1 MKRLSDDKIVKFDKK
16 NAEKLKQVTEAE
28 TNNWGF
34 KLGKNGGI
42 KANSLVNIEIILE
55 KDPLLKDT
63 FQFNDFTTEIDVVKP
78 NRTLM
83 FKQGQLVDAYIDQ
96 ITSYIEEN
104 SNYGVLFDNKKIR
117 SALTVVAMQHHYNPI
132 LDYFDNAYDNWD
144 KQGRLSNVMTDYL
157 GVDPSPITELITKLF
172 FVGAVAKAHNPKTK
186 FDFVMDLVGGQGAG
200 KTTFLQKIA
209 PLGYYTDQFSTFDNK
224 DDYAVMRR
232 ALIIND
238 DEMTATNSASFEVL
252 KKFITLQEFEY
263 RKPYGHQAER
273 FDKNFVMARTTNEL
287 YYLKDKTGE
296 RRFLP
301 LHVSKLRQ
309 KYHPVTDLKPD
320 YVQQLWG
327 EAMYLYKDTDFSFAL
342 TNRQEE
348 ELNEHRKSFM
358 YTDELEDKIDE
369 VLANQFAGEKFIP
382 NDTLNL
388 AVAPGIDLV
397 KNRKVANQ
405 ISNIMVNRFGFRK
418 CFRKIDGKSKRGYA
432 KTRLDTV
439 KIPLA

>member
-1 MKRLSDDKIVKFDKK
+1 MKRVSKKNDKIVPFDKK
-16 NAEKLKQVTEAE
+16 NAEKLSQLTSKEE
-28 TNNWGF
+28 NNWGF
-34 KLGKNGGI
+34 KTNKYGQLKN
-42 KANSLVNIEIILE
+42 NSLVNIEIILE
-55 KDPLLKDT
+55 RDPILKGT
-63 FQFNDFTTEIDVVKP
+63 FRFNEFTTEIDVVKP
-78 NRTLM
+78 NSKLM
-83 FKQGQLVDAYIDQ
+83 FKTGQLVDAYVDQ
-96 ITSYIEEN
+96 IASYIEDN
-104 SNYGVLFDNKKIR
+104 ADYGVLFDNKKIR
-117 SALTVVAMQHHYNPI
+117 SAITVVAMRHRYNPV
-132 LDYFDNAYDNWD
+132 LDYFNEAYKNWD
-144 KQGRLSNVMTDYL
+144 HQHRLDYIMGDYL
-157 GVDPSPITELITKLF
+157 GVEETTVAQLITKLF

-186 FDFVMDLVGGQGAG
+186 FDFVLDLVGGQGAG

-238 DEMTATNSASFEVL
+238 DEMTATNNASFEIL

-301 LHVSKLRQ
+301 LHVSKSRQ
-309 KYHPVTDLKPD
+309 KHHPVTDLTND
-320 YVQQLWG
+320 YVKQCWG
-327 EAMYLYKDTDFSFAL
+327 EAMQLYKDGFSFAL
-342 TNRQEE
+342 TNEQEE
-348 ELNEHRKSFM
+348 ELDEHRQSFM

-369 VLANQFAGEKFIP
+369 ALSNQFEGKNFIT
-382 NDTLNL
+382 NDELSL

-418 CFRKIDGKSKRGYA
+418 KSKKFNGEAKRGYA
-432 KTRLDTV
+432 RLR
-439 KIPLA
+439 

>member
-1 MKRLSDDKIVKFDKK
+1 MSDEKVVKFDKK
-16 NAEKLKQVTEAE
+16 NAEKLKHLTDQE
-28 TNNWGF
+28 TDNWNF
-34 KLGKNGGI
+34 KVDRNGYI
-42 KANSLVNIEIILE
+42 KANSLVNIEKILE
-55 KDPLLKDT
+55 KDPILKDT
-63 FQFNDFTTEIDVVKP
+63 FRFNEFTTEIDVVKS
-78 NRTLM
+78 NQELL
-83 FKQGQLVDAYIDQ
+83 FKVGQLVDAYVDQ
-96 ITSYIEEN
+96 IASYIEN
-104 SNYGVLFDNKKIR
+104 NQSYGVLFDNKKIR
-117 SALTVVAMQHHYNPI
+117 SAITVVAMRHKYNPV
-132 LDYFDNAYDNWD
+132 LDYFDDAYNNWD
-144 KQGRLSNVMTDYL
+144 KQTRLNTVMTDYL
-157 GVDPSPITELITKLF
+157 GVTSTPITRLITKLF

-186 FDFVMDLVGGQGAG
+186 FDFVLDLVGGQGAG

-238 DEMTATNSASFEVL
+238 DEMTATNSASFEIL

-301 LHVSKLRQ
+301 LHVNKANQ
-309 KYHPVTDLKPD
+309 KHHPVTDLTPE
-320 YVQQLWG
+320 YVKQLWG
-327 EAMYLYKDTDFSFAL
+327 EAMYLYEDTDFSFAL
-342 TNRQEE
+342 TNEQEE
-348 ELNEHRKSFM
+348 ELNEHRQSFM

-369 VLANQFAGEKFIP
+369 DLSNQFKDRDFIT
-382 NDTLNL
+382 NDELSL
-388 AVAPGIDLV
+388 AVAPGVDLV

-418 CFRKIDGKSKRGYA
+418 SRRRVNGEIKRGY
-432 KTRLDTV
+432 V
-439 KIPLA
+439 KRDSVNGV

>member
-1 MKRLSDDKIVKFDKK
+1 MKRLSEKNDKVVPFDKK
-16 NAEKLKQVTEAE
+16 NAEKLSQLTSKEE
-28 TNNWGF
+28 NNWGF
-34 KLGKNGGI
+34 KTNKYGQLKN
-42 KANSLVNIEIILE
+42 NSLVNIEIILE
-55 KDPLLKDT
+55 RDPILKDT
-63 FQFNDFTTEIDVVKP
+63 FRFNEFTTEIDVVKS
-78 NRTLM
+78 NSELM
-83 FKQGQLVDAYIDQ
+83 FKTGQLVDAYVDQ
-96 ITSYIEEN
+96 IASYIENN
-104 SNYGVLFDNKKIR
+104 SDYGVLFDNKKIR
-117 SALTVVAMQHHYNPI
+117 SAITVVAMRHHYNPVI
-132 LDYFDNAYDNWD
+132 DYFDDAYKNWD
-144 KQGRLSNVMTDYL
+144 HEERLNHIMGDYL
-157 GVDPSPITELITKLF
+157 GVEETSVTQLITKLF

-186 FDFVMDLVGGQGAG
+186 FDFVLDLVGGQGAG

-238 DEMTATNSASFEVL
+238 DEMTATNNASFEIL

-301 LHVSKLRQ
+301 LHVSKARQ
-309 KYHPVTDLKPD
+309 KHHPVTDLTDK
-320 YVQQLWG
+320 YVKQCWG
-327 EAMYLYKDTDFSFAL
+327 EAMQLYKDGFSFAL
-342 TNRQEE
+342 TSEQEE
-348 ELNEHRKSFM
+348 KLDEHRQSFM

-369 VLANQFAGEKFIP
+369 ALNNQFRNKDFIT
-382 NDTLNL
+382 NEALSL

-397 KNRKVANQ
+397 KNRKIGNQ

-418 CFRKIDGKSKRGYA
+418 KSKKFNGEAKRGYA
-432 KTRLDTV
+432 RLR
-439 KIPLA
+439 

>member
-1 MKRLSDDKIVKFDKK
+1 MKRLSEKNDKVVPFDKK
-16 NAEKLKQVTEAE
+16 NAEKLSKLTSKEE
-28 TNNWGF
+28 NNWGF
-34 KLGKNGGI
+34 KVDRYGSP

-55 KDPLLKDT
+55 NDPVLKDT
-63 FQFNDFTTEIDVVKP
+63 FRFNEFTTEIDVVKS
-78 NRTLM
+78 NSKLM
-83 FKQGQLVDAYIDQ
+83 FKTGQLVDAYVDQ
-96 ITSYIEEN
+96 IASYIEDN
-104 SNYGVLFDNKKIR
+104 ADYGVLFDNKKIR
-117 SALTVVAMQHHYNPI
+117 SAITVVAMRHRYNPV
-132 LDYFDNAYDNWD
+132 LDYFNEAYKNWD
-144 KQGRLSNVMTDYL
+144 HQHRLDHIMGDYL
-157 GVDPSPITELITKLF
+157 GVEETTVAQLITKLF

-186 FDFVMDLVGGQGAG
+186 FDFVLDLVGGQGAG

-238 DEMTATNSASFEVL
+238 DEMTATNNASFEIL

-273 FDKNFVMARTTNEL
+273 FAKNFVMARTTNEL

-301 LHVSKLRQ
+301 LHVSKARQ
-309 KYHPVTDLKPD
+309 KHHPVTDLTDD
-320 YVQQLWG
+320 YVKQCWG
-327 EAMYLYKDTDFSFAL
+327 EAMQLYKDGFSFAL
-342 TNRQEE
+342 TNEQEE
-348 ELNEHRKSFM
+348 ELDEHRQNFM

-369 VLANQFAGEKFIP
+369 ALNNQFKDQDFIT
-382 NDTLNL
+382 NEALSL

-397 KNRKVANQ
+397 KNRKIGNQ

-418 CFRKIDGKSKRGYA
+418 KSKKFNGEAKRGYV
-432 KTRLDTV
+432 RLR
-439 KIPLA
+439 

>member
-1 MKRLSDDKIVKFDKK
+1 M
-16 NAEKLKQVTEAE
+16 
-28 TNNWGF
+28 
-34 KLGKNGGI
+34 
-42 KANSLVNIEIILE
+42 
-55 KDPLLKDT
+55 
-63 FQFNDFTTEIDVVKP
+63 
-78 NRTLM
+78 
-83 FKQGQLVDAYIDQ
+83 VDAYVDQ
-96 ITSYIEEN
+96 IASYIEDN
-104 SNYGVLFDNKKIR
+104 ADYGVLFDNKKIR
-117 SALTVVAMQHHYNPI
+117 SAITVVAMRHRYNPV
-132 LDYFDNAYDNWD
+132 LDYFNEAYKGWD
-144 KQGRLSNVMTDYL
+144 HQHRLDHIMGDYL
-157 GVDPSPITELITKLF
+157 GVEETTVTQLITKLF

-186 FDFVMDLVGGQGAG
+186 FDFVLDLVGGQGAG

-238 DEMTATNSASFEVL
+238 DEMTATNNASFEVL

-301 LHVSKLRQ
+301 LHVSKSRQ
-309 KYHPVTDLKPD
+309 KHHPVTDLTDD
-320 YVQQLWG
+320 YVKQCWG
-327 EAMYLYKDTDFSFAL
+327 EAMQLYKDGFSFAL
-342 TNRQEE
+342 TSEQEE
-348 ELNEHRKSFM
+348 KLDEHRQSFM

-369 VLANQFAGEKFIP
+369 ALNNQFRDKDFIT
-382 NDTLNL
+382 NEALSL

-397 KNRKVANQ
+397 KNRKIGNQ

-418 CFRKIDGKSKRGYA
+418 KSKKFNGEAKRGYA
-432 KTRLDTV
+432 RLR
-439 KIPLA
+439 

>member
-1 MKRLSDDKIVKFDKK
+1 MKRLSKKNDKVVPFDKK
-16 NAEKLKQVTEAE
+16 NAEKLSKLTSKEE
-28 TNNWGF
+28 NNWGF
-34 KLGKNGGI
+34 KTNKYGQLKN
-42 KANSLVNIEIILE
+42 NSLVNIEIILE
-55 KDPLLKDT
+55 RDPILKDT
-63 FQFNDFTTEIDVVKP
+63 FRFNEFTTEIDVVKP
-78 NRTLM
+78 NSELM
-83 FKQGQLVDAYIDQ
+83 FKTGQLVDAYVDQ
-96 ITSYIEEN
+96 IASYIENN
-104 SNYGVLFDNKKIR
+104 SDYGVLFDNKKIR
-117 SALTVVAMQHHYNPI
+117 SAITVVAMRHHYNPV
-132 LDYFDNAYDNWD
+132 LDYFDDAYRAWD
-144 KQGRLSNVMTDYL
+144 HKQRLNHIMGDYL
-157 GVDPSPITELITKLF
+157 GVEETSVTQLITKLF

-186 FDFVMDLVGGQGAG
+186 FDFVLDLVGGQGAG

-238 DEMTATNSASFEVL
+238 DEMTATNNASFEIL

-301 LHVSKLRQ
+301 LHVSKARQ
-309 KYHPVTDLKPD
+309 KHHPVTDLTDK
-320 YVQQLWG
+320 YVKQCWG
-327 EAMYLYKDTDFSFAL
+327 EAMQLYKDSFSFAL
-342 TNRQEE
+342 TSEQEE
-348 ELNEHRKSFM
+348 KLDEYRQSFM

-369 VLANQFAGEKFIP
+369 ALNNQFRDKDFIT
-382 NDTLNL
+382 NEALSL

-397 KNRKVANQ
+397 KNRKIGNQ

-418 CFRKIDGKSKRGYA
+418 KLKKINGEVKRGYA
-432 KTRLDTV
+432 R
-439 KIPLA
+439 

>member
-1 MKRLSDDKIVKFDKK
+1 MKRLSEKNDKVVPFDKK
-16 NAEKLKQVTEAE
+16 NAEKLSNLTAKEE
-28 TNNWGF
+28 NNWGF
-34 KLGKNGGI
+34 KVDKYGRP

-55 KDPLLKDT
+55 NDPVLKDT
-63 FQFNDFTTEIDVVKP
+63 FRFNEFTTEIDVVKP
-78 NRTLM
+78 ISKLM
-83 FKQGQLVDAYIDQ
+83 FKKGQLVDAYVDQ
-96 ITSYIEEN
+96 IASYIEDN
-104 SNYGVLFDNKKIR
+104 ADYGVLFDNKKIR
-117 SALTVVAMQHHYNPI
+117 SAITVVAMRHRYNPV
-132 LDYFDNAYDNWD
+132 LDYFNEAYKGWD
-144 KQGRLSNVMTDYL
+144 HQHRLDHIMGDYL
-157 GVDPSPITELITKLF
+157 GVEETTVTQLITKLF

-186 FDFVMDLVGGQGAG
+186 FDFVLDLVGGQGAG

-238 DEMTATNSASFEVL
+238 DEMTATNNASFEVL

-301 LHVSKLRQ
+301 LHVSKMRQ
-309 KYHPVTDLKPD
+309 KHHPVTDLTDD
-320 YVQQLWG
+320 YVKQCWG
-327 EAMYLYKDTDFSFAL
+327 EAMQLYKDGFNFGL
-342 TNRQEE
+342 TKEQEE
-348 ELNEHRKSFM
+348 ELDQHRQTFM

-369 VLANQFAGEKFIP
+369 ALSNQFKGKDFIT
-382 NDTLNL
+382 NDELSL

-405 ISNIMVNRFGFRK
+405 ISNIMVNRFRFRK
-418 CFRKIDGKSKRGYA
+418 KFRKIDGKSARGYD
-432 KTRLDTV
+432 RSR
-439 KIPLA
+439 

>member
-1 MKRLSDDKIVKFDKK
+1 MKRLSKKNDKVVPFDKK
-16 NAEKLKQVTEAE
+16 NAEKLSQLTSKEE
-28 TNNWGF
+28 NNWGF
-34 KLGKNGGI
+34 KTNKYGQLKN
-42 KANSLVNIEIILE
+42 NSLVNIEIILE
-55 KDPLLKDT
+55 RDPVLKDT
-63 FQFNDFTTEIDVVKP
+63 FRFNEFTTEIDVVKS
-78 NRTLM
+78 NSELM
-83 FKQGQLVDAYIDQ
+83 FKTGQLVDAYVDQ
-96 ITSYIEEN
+96 IASYIENN
-104 SNYGVLFDNKKIR
+104 SDYGVLFDNKKIR
-117 SALTVVAMQHHYNPI
+117 SAITVVAMRHHYNPVI
-132 LDYFDNAYDNWD
+132 DYFDDAYKNWD
-144 KQGRLSNVMTDYL
+144 HEERLNHIMGDYL
-157 GVDPSPITELITKLF
+157 GVEETSVTQLITKLF

-186 FDFVMDLVGGQGAG
+186 FDFVLDLVGGQGAG

-238 DEMTATNSASFEVL
+238 DEMTATNNASFEIL

-301 LHVSKLRQ
+301 LHVSKARQ
-309 KYHPVTDLKPD
+309 KHHPVTDLTDK
-320 YVQQLWG
+320 YVKQCWG
-327 EAMYLYKDTDFSFAL
+327 EAMQLYKDGFSFAL
-342 TNRQEE
+342 TNEQEE
-348 ELNEHRKSFM
+348 ELDEHRQNFM

-369 VLANQFAGEKFIP
+369 ALNNQFKDQDFIT
-382 NDTLNL
+382 NEALSL

-397 KNRKVANQ
+397 KNRKIGNQ

-418 CFRKIDGKSKRGYA
+418 SRRRVNGEIKRGY
-432 KTRLDTV
+432 V
-439 KIPLA
+439 KRDAVNGM

>member
-1 MKRLSDDKIVKFDKK
+1 MKRLSEKNDKVVPFDKK
-16 NAEKLKQVTEAE
+16 NAEKLSKLTSKEE
-28 TNNWGF
+28 NNWGF
-34 KLGKNGGI
+34 KTNKYGQLKN
-42 KANSLVNIEIILE
+42 NSLVNIEIILE
-55 KDPLLKDT
+55 RDPILKDT
-63 FQFNDFTTEIDVVKP
+63 FRFNEFTTEIDVVKP
-78 NRTLM
+78 NSELM
-83 FKQGQLVDAYIDQ
+83 FKTGQLVDAYVDQ
-96 ITSYIEEN
+96 IASYIENN
-104 SNYGVLFDNKKIR
+104 SDYGVLFDNKKIR
-117 SALTVVAMQHHYNPI
+117 SAITVVAMRHHYNPI
-132 LDYFDNAYDNWD
+132 IDYFDDAYKNWD
-144 KQGRLSNVMTDYL
+144 RKERLNHIMGDYL
-157 GVDPSPITELITKLF
+157 GVEETSVTQLITKLF

-186 FDFVMDLVGGQGAG
+186 FDFVLDLVGGQGAG

-238 DEMTATNSASFEVL
+238 DEMTATNNASFEIL

-301 LHVSKLRQ
+301 LHVSKARQ
-309 KYHPVTDLKPD
+309 KHHPVTDLTDK
-320 YVQQLWG
+320 YVKQCWG
-327 EAMYLYKDTDFSFAL
+327 EAMQLYKDSFSFAL
-342 TNRQEE
+342 TSEQEE
-348 ELNEHRKSFM
+348 KLDQHRQTFM

-369 VLANQFAGEKFIP
+369 ALSNQFEGKDFIT
-382 NDTLNL
+382 NDELSL

-418 CFRKIDGKSKRGYA
+418 KRQKLNGETKRGY
-432 KTRLDTV
+432 KKR
-439 KIPLA
+439 